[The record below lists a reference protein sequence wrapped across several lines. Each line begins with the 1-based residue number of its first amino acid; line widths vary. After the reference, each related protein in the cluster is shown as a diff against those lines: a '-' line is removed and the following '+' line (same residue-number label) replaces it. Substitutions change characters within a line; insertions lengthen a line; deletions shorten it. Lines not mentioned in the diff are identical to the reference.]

1 MIKSVGIDL
10 SNLGRHQVRVLDEE
24 ARVCDSF
31 TFQTTLEGLEAFEQH
46 VFVDGANPTIVF
58 EPTGLAW
65 LPLASYLRARHPE
78 SRLVRAKLQ
87 KVAALRRYLR
97 GTAKSD
103 RVDALTLAK
112 MAFID
117 SEHLDEVYLPPAQMH
132 ALQRLT
138 RQRDR
143 LMESVATRK
152 KRIGSIIDGHLPG
165 LRDAFPDEW
174 SPGARA
180 FYRHKLNPFKTARED
195 AKAIHRFLLEAD
207 PRDKT
212 LDQQSRE
219 ALAKCRELVVIY
231 ERTLPVGTMNESFF
245 DDLQEEIGCELRLL
259 ETEEAEA
266 RKLSVRISELYLQ
279 LDPEDHLGTIPG
291 VGERTA
297 PVFLGTVGEPKRFR
311 GQSAFGNWTGVVPS
325 AKQSSDTEGKGLRMT
340 KAGPK
345 VMKRSL
351 YQAADIARRGD
362 PQLAAVYYRQMVV
375 HGKSHRK
382 ALGAVMSHL
391 AARVFVVI
399 KEGRPYELRDPDG
412 KPISKE
418 DALAL
423 IRSKY
428 TVSEEVRRQRRR
440 RNPQKK
446 APSGK
451 RRERSGPSRT
461 IEAAE
466 APQPESPNLPHS
478 PVYVA
483 EEHPSKLS
491 ADLTDAQGKPAG

>member
-10 SNLGRHQVRVLDEE
+10 SNAGRHQVKVLDEE

-31 TFQTTLEGLEAFEQH
+31 TFQTTLEGLESFEKR

-58 EPTGLAW
+58 EPTGFAW
-65 LPLASYLRARHPE
+65 LPLASYLRARHPGA
-78 SRLVRAKLQ
+78 RLVRAKLQ
-87 KVAALRRYLR
+87 KVAALRKYLR
-97 GTAKSD
+97 WTAKSD
-103 RVDALTLAK
+103 RVDAVTLAK

-117 SEHLDEVYLPPAQMH
+117 SEHLDEVYLPPSEMH
-132 ALQRLT
+132 SLQRLT
-138 RQRDR
+138 KQVDR
-143 LMESVATRK
+143 LMESVANRK
-152 KRIGSIIDGHLPG
+152 KRIGYIIDGHLPG
-165 LRDAFPDEW
+165 LRNAFPDQW

-180 FYRHKLNPFKTARED
+180 FYTHKLNPFATARED
-195 AKAIHRFLLEAD
+195 EQAIHRFLLEAD

-212 LDQQSRE
+212 LDQQSHE
-219 ALAKCRELVVIY
+219 ALQACRDLVAIY
-231 ERTLPVGTMNESFF
+231 ERALPVSTMNESFF
-245 DDLQEEIGCELRLL
+245 DDLQEEVGCDLRLL

-266 RKLSVRISELYLQ
+266 KHLAARIKELYLQ
-279 LDPEDHLGTIPG
+279 LEPEDHLGTMPG

-297 PVFLGTVGEPKRFR
+297 PVFLGVVGEPRRFR
-311 GQSAFGNWTGVVPS
+311 SQSAFGNWTGVVPS

-345 VMKRSL
+345 VLKRAL
-351 YQAADIARRGD
+351 YQAGDIARRYD

-375 HGKSHRK
+375 HGKSHNK

-391 AARVFVVI
+391 AARVFAVL
-399 KEGRPYELRDPDG
+399 KDGRPYELRDPDG

-423 IRSKY
+423 IRTRY
-428 TVSEEVRRQRRR
+428 TVSEEIRRQRRQ
-440 RNPQKK
+440 RNPKKK

-466 APQPESPNLPHS
+466 APQPESPNLPHL

-483 EEHPSKLS
+483 AEHPSKLS
-491 ADLTDAQGKPAG
+491 AGLTDAQRKPTG